1 MRTTWFE
8 DEAGEWRWHTQA
20 ANNEIVATSGEGY
33 ANHQDAITGWYVS
46 EGGTVSSLPGFEPK
60 YSGGP
65 NMLSLTQH
73 TNEDETEIESYSL
86 EW

>member
-1 MRTTWFE
+1 MKTTWFE

-20 ANNEIVATSGEGY
+20 ANGDIVADSGEGY
-33 ANHQDAITGWYVS
+33 ENHQDAITGWYVS
-46 EGGTVSSLPGFEPK
+46 QGGTVASLPGLPPS

-65 NMLSLTQH
+65 NMFGLEQH
-73 TNEDETEIESYSL
+73 TNKDVTEIESYSL